1 MSPINGPE
9 TQRNSARGDG
19 VLRLPI
25 SKFTNRDEKNL
36 GYKVQNSTSV
46 MVSNL
51 ASKNRSK
58 RDGNNL
64 DNRFNSITPKL

>member
-36 GYKVQNSTSV
+36 GYKV
-46 MVSNL
+46 
-51 ASKNRSK
+51 
-58 RDGNNL
+58 
-64 DNRFNSITPKL
+64 